1 MAEKPLSLQ
10 DHFLNSVRR
19 AKAPVTVF
27 LVKGVKLSGVITSFD
42 TFSLLV
48 RRDGASQLVY
58 KHAISTIMPSAAL
71 PDFSPA
77 APASAGGRAALQDVF
92 LAAAARDQ
100 ESMTLY
106 LVNGVMLQGNVAGFD
121 QFALVLQRGG
131 QLQLVYKHA
140 ISTLAPDNPL
150 NLSGKVPT
158 ELSTELSTET
168 STGEQLAETEQ

>member
-1 MAEKPLSLQ
+1 
-10 DHFLNSVRR
+10 
-19 AKAPVTVF
+19 
-27 LVKGVKLSGVITSFD
+27 
-42 TFSLLV
+42 
-48 RRDGASQLVY
+48 
-58 KHAISTIMPSAAL
+58 
-71 PDFSPA
+71 
-77 APASAGGRAALQDVF
+77 
-92 LAAAARDQ
+92 
-100 ESMTLY
+100 MTLY